1 MRFATISVVIIILA
15 IAAAG
20 IYQFTADDVQ
30 QERLVGI
37 LFGVYP
43 AIQAARLDPITAP
56 AGRVNTLIPRQGATC
71 DTSR

>member
-20 IYQFTADDVQ
+20 IYQFIADDVQ
-30 QERLVGI
+30 QETFVGI

-43 AIQAARLDPITAP
+43 AIQAARLDPITAL
-56 AGRVNTLIPRQGATC
+56 RVE
-71 DTSR
+71 

>member
-1 MRFATISVVIIILA
+1 MRFATISVVIIFLA
-15 IAAAG
+15 VAAAG

-43 AIQAARLDPITAP
+43 AIQAAWLDPNTALR
-56 AGRVNTLIPRQGATC
+56 AE
-71 DTSR
+71 

>member
-1 MRFATISVVIIILA
+1 MRFATISVVIIFLA

-37 LFGVYP
+37 LFGADP
-43 AIQAARLDPITAP
+43 SIQAAWLDPITAL
-56 AGRVNTLIPRQGATC
+56 RTE
-71 DTSR
+71 

>member
-30 QERLVGI
+30 QETFVGI
-37 LFGVYP
+37 LFGAYP
-43 AIQAARLDPITAP
+43 AIQAARLDPITAL
-56 AGRVNTLIPRQGATC
+56 RTE
-71 DTSR
+71 

>member
-1 MRFATISVVIIILA
+1 MIYPSREESLLMRFATISVVIIILA

-30 QERLVGI
+30 QETFVGI

-43 AIQAARLDPITAP
+43 AIQAARLDPITALR
-56 AGRVNTLIPRQGATC
+56 AE
-71 DTSR
+71 

>member
-30 QERLVGI
+30 QETFVGI

-43 AIQAARLDPITAP
+43 AIQVARLDPITAL
-56 AGRVNTLIPRQGATC
+56 RVE
-71 DTSR
+71 

>member
-20 IYQFTADDVQ
+20 IYQFAADDVQ
-30 QERLVGI
+30 QETFVGI

-43 AIQAARLDPITAP
+43 AIQAARLDPITALR
-56 AGRVNTLIPRQGATC
+56 AE
-71 DTSR
+71 

>member
-30 QERLVGI
+30 QETFVGI
-37 LFGVYP
+37 LFGVSP
-43 AIQAARLDPITAP
+43 AIQAARLDPITALR
-56 AGRVNTLIPRQGATC
+56 AE
-71 DTSR
+71 

>member
-20 IYQFTADDVQ
+20 IYQFAADDVQ
-30 QERLVGI
+30 QETFVGI

-43 AIQAARLDPITAP
+43 AIQAARLDPITAL
-56 AGRVNTLIPRQGATC
+56 RVE
-71 DTSR
+71 